1 MESFNRFFKMALLVL
16 LVCLLPACALFKE
29 PAATATAQPVP
40 SSTPQVEVQEPSPAP
55 PVAAATAPAV
65 TAVATPAPSRYMQ
78 LVKEKKPLFE
88 MDMKTEPACKG
99 MASSFGGT
107 SPSERASASVRCNT
121 RSVSAALP
129 VSAVMKNPKSKSNYL
144 ARFRNKESCTRVLE
158 TLAQS
163 GRGTVVRD
171 CADRKKV

>member
-1 MESFNRFFKMALLVL
+1 MRNFDRFFTTGLLALLVS
-16 LVCLLPACALFKE
+16 LLPACALFKE

-40 SSTPQVEVQEPSPAP
+40 ASTPQAEVQEPSAP
-55 PVAAATAPAV
+55 PVAAVPTPAATAAAP
-65 TAVATPAPSRYMQ
+65 PAPSRYMQ

-99 MASSFGGT
+99 MASSFGRT

-121 RSVSAALP
+121 KSVSAALP

-171 CADRKKV
+171 CADRKKA

>member
-1 MESFNRFFKMALLVL
+1 MKNINRFFTAALLVS
-16 LVCLLPACALFKE
+16 LLPACALFKE
-29 PAATATAQPVP
+29 PVTIVAAQPVTV
-40 SSTPQVEVQEPSPAP
+40 STPQTEVAEPKTAP
-55 PVAAATAPAV
+55 PVAAASAPTVIAAV
-65 TAVATPAPSRYMQ
+65 PPAPSRYMQ

-107 SPSERASASVRCNT
+107 SPGERTSASVRCNT
-121 RSVSAALP
+121 KSVSAALP

-144 ARFRNKESCTRVLE
+144 ARFRSKESCTRVLE